1 MIDFFLDMP
10 YFKSLNNV
18 AINKL
23 INSLTHL
30 KFTRGQQVMKQGFF
44 ERH

>member
-1 MIDFFLDMP
+1 MP

-23 INSLTHL
+23 INSLTLL
-30 KFTRGQQVMKQGFF
+30 KFNRGQQVMKQGYF